1 MIRWPGVRRIFRLD
15 RGDVERGVDDEIAFH
30 FEMRLAELEARGLSP
45 GDARLEA
52 ERQFGDVPTLR
63 RRLTAIDQTHAARL
77 HAGERFANVA
87 QDLRFAIRGLRM
99 RPLFTLAIAATLALG
114 IGANVT
120 MFGVVDRLL
129 FRPPAYL
136 PHPSQVNRVYLT
148 RTVNGHARS
157 TAAMP
162 YNRYRDLTN
171 WSSTLAG
178 TAAVFDNQL
187 ALGTGESVQQ
197 LPVEAVS
204 ASFWPLFSAR
214 PVVGRFF
221 TAEEDRPPGGTA
233 VAVLGYDYWR
243 MAYGGAADAIGKSV
257 QIGRQSYVVVGVAPR
272 GFMGLAT
279 EPPAAFVPLA
289 AASVELGGGD
299 QYARGYGWNWLSM
312 VARRKPGV
320 SVAQASADLSNA
332 FRRSYAVQRTGDAG
346 TAPAAAAQPRAI
358 AAPLLIERG
367 PNQGSDSKVAT
378 WLIAVAAIVLIIACA
393 NVGNLLLARALT
405 RRRETAV
412 RLALGISRSR
422 LLGQLLVESLL
433 LAAVG
438 GILGLTIAHW
448 GGAIVRAAFL
458 PDSAV
463 VSTWTDSRLLAFTA
477 AAVLLAGAIAGIV
490 PAMQTTR
497 VDVTTALKAGA
508 RQGGQLRSRVRNALL
523 IVQASL
529 SLILLVGA
537 GLFVQSLH
545 RANTTRLGYD
555 ADRLLWVSVGT
566 RGTAL
571 SDTQR
576 QELMWRMLDI
586 VRRRSDVESASR
598 IVSVPFQLTLGN
610 DLYITGIDSVSRLGL
625 FQEQD
630 ISGDYFRTMGTAILR
645 GEPISDAHTTDS
657 SRVMVVS
664 QSMAQVLWPRQNAIG
679 QCVRIGADSMP
690 CTRVIGVAE
699 DIKTGSLGPDPGLM
713 YYLPIGVAGS
723 DGGVFVRTRG
733 PATMR
738 AEPIRRALQQAMPG
752 ASFVRIKPFAS
763 IIDRQT
769 RSWKLGATMFTV
781 FAGLALLIAAMGLY
795 SVVSYG
801 VTQRKHEMGVRVAL
815 GAQTRDIVR
824 LVTGEVLA
832 IVLIAVAIGVA
843 VVFAVARWVGPLL
856 FGTSPRDP
864 ATLATGGGIL
874 VVVALAAGWIPALRA
889 ARADPNAALRSE

>member
-30 FEMRLAELEARGLSP
+30 FAMRLAELQARGLSVD
-45 GDARLEA
+45 DARLEA
-52 ERQFGDVPTLR
+52 ERQFGDVPALR
-63 RRLTAIDQTHAARL
+63 RRLTAIDRTHAARL
-77 HAGERFANVA
+77 RAGERLASIA
-87 QDLRFAIRGLRM
+87 QDVRYAFRGLRM
-99 RPLFTLAIAATLALG
+99 RPWFTLAIAATLALG

-120 MFGVVDRLL
+120 MFGVVDHLL

-148 RTVNGHARS
+148 RTISGSDRT

-162 YNRYRDLTN
+162 YNRYLDLASGT
-171 WSSTLAG
+171 STLAG
-178 TAAVFDNQL
+178 TAAVSDNRL
-187 ALGTGESVQQ
+187 ALGSGESVQQ
-197 LPVEAVS
+197 RLVEAVS
-204 ASFWPLFSAR
+204 ASFWPLFTAR
-214 PVVGRFF
+214 PAVGRFF
-221 TAEEDRPPGGTA
+221 TADEDRPPTGTA
-233 VAVLGYDYWR
+233 VAVLGYDFWR
-243 MAYGGAADAIGKSV
+243 TAYGGAADVVGKSV
-257 QIGRQSYVVVGVAPR
+257 QIGRQSFVVIGVAPR
-272 GFMGLAT
+272 SFMGVAT
-279 EPPAAFVPLA
+279 EAPAAFVPLT

-299 QYARGYGWNWLSM
+299 QYTRGYGWNWLSM

-332 FRRSYAVQRTGDAG
+332 YRRSYALQRTGDAG
-346 TAPAAAAQPRAI
+346 STPEATAHPRAI
-358 AAPLLIERG
+358 AAPLLVERG

-393 NVGNLLLARALT
+393 NVSNLLLARALS

-422 LLGQLLVESLL
+422 LLGQFLVESLL
-433 LAAVG
+433 LAAIG
-438 GILGLTIAHW
+438 GFLGLTIAHW

-458 PDSAV
+458 PDSAA
-463 VSTWTDSRLLAFTA
+463 VSTWTDGRLLAFTGVT
-477 AAVLLAGAIAGIV
+477 VLFAGAIAGIV

-497 VDVTTALKAGA
+497 VDLTVALKAGA

-537 GLFVQSLH
+537 GLFVRSLH
-545 RANTTRLGYD
+545 RANETRLGYD

-566 RGTAL
+566 RGTVL
-571 SDTQR
+571 SDVQR
-576 QELMWRMLDI
+576 QELMGRMLAL
-586 VRRRSDVESASR
+586 VRKRPDVESASR
-598 IVSVPFQLTLGN
+598 IVSVPFQFTLGN
-610 DLYITGIDSVSRLGL
+610 DLYVTGIDSVGKLGQ

-645 GEPISDAHTTDS
+645 GEPITDAQSADS
-657 SRVMVVS
+657 GRVMVVS
-664 QSMAQVLWPRQNAIG
+664 QSMARVLWPQRDAIG

-699 DIKTGSLGPDPGLM
+699 DIKTASLGSDPGLM

-733 PATMR
+733 PATLR
-738 AEPIRRALQQAMPG
+738 AEPIRRSLQQAMPG
-752 ASFVRIKPFAS
+752 ASFVRVKTFAS
-763 IIDRQT
+763 IIERQT

-781 FAGLALLIAAMGLY
+781 FAGLALLIAGMGLY
-795 SVVSYG
+795 SVVTYG
-801 VTQRKHEMGVRVAL
+801 VTQRRHEMGVRLAL
-815 GAQTRDIVR
+815 GAQRRDIVR
-824 LVTGEVLA
+824 LVTGEVLG

-843 VVFAVARWVGPLL
+843 VVFAAAHRVAPLL

-864 ATLATGGGIL
+864 ATLVAGGGIL
-874 VVVALAAGWIPALRA
+874 VVIAVAAGWIPARRA
-889 ARADPNAALRSE
+889 ASGDPNAALRSD